1 MFIIFIELNI
11 VVKYEKTQYLSIHI
25 FYEVIILLVKLIEM
39 VFLIVSI
46 YWID

>member
-11 VVKYEKTQYLSIHI
+11 VVKYEKIQYLSIYI
-25 FYEVIILLVKLIEM
+25 FYEVIILLIKLIEM

-46 YWID
+46 Y